1 MEAESA
7 SLSAF
12 CVEHLSRFVES
23 SVLARCHEIKCMKV
37 PINVIIVISQAIGGH
52 AL

>member
-12 CVEHLSRFVES
+12 CIEHLSRFVEYS
-23 SVLARCHEIKCMKV
+23 RCHEIKCMKV